1 MKTGFYPKLAWSGM
15 RRNSRLYT
23 PYMLTCVGM
32 AAMYYIVSFIAESD
46 VIRAMRGGENVA
58 MIMTLGKLVVAVFA
72 AIFLFYTNSF
82 LIRRRKKEF
91 GLYNVLGM
99 GKSNLARILAWE
111 CLMTAAGALAVG
123 LVCGAALSKLA
134 ELCLVNIIRG
144 DVSFSFSVSPG
155 SMVSAAVIFS
165 VIFLAIFLNGLRQ
178 VHVSSPAELLRSEN
192 SGEKPPKANRAAG
205 VIGCVILAAAY
216 YLAVSIKKPLAA
228 MMWFFAAVI
237 LVIIATYVLFVSGS
251 VAMCRALQRNSR
263 YYYRADHFVSVSS
276 MAFRMKRNGAGL
288 ASICILATMV
298 LVMISSTT
306 CLYFGT
312 EDALDRRYPRDVQA
326 RITLGDIDGLT
337 DGTVELI
344 RDELIETARETDPD
358 ITNVLSVKQ
367 CTLSGIIVDG
377 ALRYDLTEFVLFD
390 PDDVVTV
397 YFMPLEDYNAAAET
411 PATLEGGEI
420 LAYPLRTDYS
430 CDSFAVGDGER
441 YRVKDIL
448 EEIPGSAEASADL
461 TASIFVVTDDLRGIL
476 NEALDTYYGTEDI
489 CVVTSRWELGFDSS
503 LDTDGQTALQERLFN
518 KMAELAQSGEF
529 TSRYGAYSYACESRA
544 AESADFYGSYG
555 GLFFLGILLSVVFLA
570 AAVLM
575 IYYKQISEGYED
587 RARFDIMRKVGMTK
601 KDIRKSIDSQLLT
614 VFFLPLGAAG
624 LHLAFSF
631 PMLSKLLQLFN
642 LVDTGALILTTV
654 LSFLV
659 FAVFYTVVYRVTS
672 GAYFA
677 IVSGEREARI

>member
-1 MKTGFYPKLAWSGM
+1 MRTGFYPRLAWSGM

-23 PYMLTCVGM
+23 PYILTCVGM
-32 AAMYYIVSFIAESD
+32 VMMYYIVSFIAESD
-46 VIRAMRGGENVA
+46 IIAAMRGGANVA
-58 MIMTLGKLVVAVFA
+58 VIMTLGKGTVGVFS

-82 LIRRRKKEF
+82 LIRSRKKEF

-99 GKSNLARILAWE
+99 GKRNIARILAWE
-111 CLMTAAGALAVG
+111 CLITAAGALAAG

-134 ELCLVNIIRG
+134 ELCLVNIIKG
-144 DVSFSFSVSPG
+144 DISFTFTLSPD
-155 SMVSAAVIFS
+155 SILEAAA
-165 VIFLAIFLNGLRQ
+165 IFLTIFLLIFLNGLRQ
-178 VHVSSPAELLRSEN
+178 LHISNPAELLKSES
-192 SGEKPPKANRAAG
+192 SGEKPPKANWAGAIIGAAM
-205 VIGCVILAAAY
+205 LAAAY
-216 YLAVSIKKPLAA
+216 GLAVSIQEPLSALI
-228 MMWFFAAVI
+228 WFFAAVI
-237 LVIIATYVLFVSGS
+237 MVILATYVLFISGS
-251 VAMCRALQRNSR
+251 VAMCRLLQKNRR

-312 EDALDRRYPRDVQA
+312 EDALDRRYPRDIQT

-344 RDELIETARETDPD
+344 RDELLEAARETDPD

-377 ALRYDLTEFVLFD
+377 ALRYDLTEFVIYD

-411 PATLEGGEI
+411 PVTLNGGEI
-420 LAYPLRTDYS
+420 LVYPLRTDYS
-430 CDSFAVGDGER
+430 YDSFAVGDGER

-448 EEIPGSAEASADL
+448 EEIPGSAEASASL
-461 TASIFVVTDDLRGIL
+461 TASIFVVTDDLREIL

-489 CVVTSRWELGFDSS
+489 CVVTSRWELDFDSS
-503 LDTDGQTALQERLFN
+503 LDTDGQIALMERLFE
-518 KMAELAQSGEF
+518 KMAELAQSGELA
-529 TSRYGAYSYACESRA
+529 SRYGAYSYSCESKA
-544 AESADFYGSYG
+544 YESANFYGSYG
-555 GLFFLGILLSVVFLA
+555 GLFFLGVLLSVVFLF
-570 AAVLM
+570 AAVLI

-587 RARFDIMRKVGMTK
+587 RARFDIMQKVGMTK
-601 KDIRKSIDSQLLT
+601 KDIRKSINSQLLT
-614 VFFLPLGAAG
+614 VFFLPLAAAG
-624 LHLAFSF
+624 LHLAFAF
-631 PMLSKLLQLFN
+631 PMLQKMLRLFN
-642 LVDTGALILTTV
+642 LANANVLIRTTV
-654 LSFLV
+654 VSFLV
-659 FAVFYTVVYRVTS
+659 FALLYTAVYRITS

-677 IVSGEREARI
+677 IVSGEREERI